1 MLKFIKNNK
10 LLFILIVLTLVSL
23 ISGILFNTLIDT
35 NTKKDITNN
44 INSLITNYNSQ
55 SNLIKSF
62 IPTFTSSLFLDLL
75 IWIFGIS
82 IIGCIIVLF
91 LFLFKVFIFG
101 FELVS
106 LLVNLN
112 IGRIIFI
119 IIYMLPCLFNLVIYF
134 ILTLFSISYSISL
147 FKILFL
153 KKNYN
158 LSDITKKYIKIL
170 GVSLLFSFLSSII
183 EIFIIPKILIFLI

>member
-10 LLFILIVLTLVSL
+10 LLFILIVFTLISL

-119 IIYMLPCLFNLVIYF
+119 IIYMLPSLFNLVIYF

-170 GVSLLFSFLSSII
+170 GGSLLFSFLSSII

>member
-10 LLFILIVLTLVSL
+10 LLFILIVFTLISL

-119 IIYMLPCLFNLVIYF
+119 IIYMLPSLFNLVIYF

>member
-10 LLFILIVLTLVSL
+10 LLFILIVLTLISL

-119 IIYMLPCLFNLVIYF
+119 IIYMLPSLFNLVIYF

>member
-1 MLKFIKNNK
+1 MIKFIKNNK
-10 LLFILIVLTLVSL
+10 LLFILIVLTLITL
-23 ISGILFNTLIDT
+23 ISGIFFNTLIDIS
-35 NTKKDITNN
+35 TKKDITNN
-44 INSLITNYNSQ
+44 INNLITNYNSQ

-62 IPTFTSSLFLDLL
+62 IPTFSSSLFLELL

-106 LLVNLN
+106 LLVNLK
-112 IGRIIFI
+112 IGHIIFI
-119 IIYMLPCLFNLVIYF
+119 VIYMLPSLFNLVIYF

-158 LSDITKKYIKIL
+158 LSNITKKYIKIL
-170 GVSLLFSFLSSII
+170 GVSLLFNLLSSII
-183 EIFIIPKILIFLI
+183 EVFILPKILIFLI

>member
-170 GVSLLFSFLSSII
+170 GVSLLFRDRKSVV
-183 EIFIIPKILIFLI
+183 

>member
-1 MLKFIKNNK
+1 MIKFIKNNK
-10 LLFILIVLTLVSL
+10 LLFILIVLTLITL
-23 ISGILFNTLIDT
+23 ISGIFFNTLIDIS
-35 NTKKDITNN
+35 TKKDITNN

-62 IPTFTSSLFLDLL
+62 IPTFSSSLFLELL

-106 LLVNLN
+106 LLVNLK
-112 IGRIIFI
+112 IGHIIFI
-119 IIYMLPCLFNLVIYF
+119 VIYMLLSLFNLIIY
-134 ILTLFSISYSISL
+134 
-147 FKILFL
+147 
-153 KKNYN
+153 
-158 LSDITKKYIKIL
+158 
-170 GVSLLFSFLSSII
+170 
-183 EIFIIPKILIFLI
+183 

>member
-10 LLFILIVLTLVSL
+10 LLFILIVLTLISL
-23 ISGILFNTLIDT
+23 IFGILFNTLIDT
-35 NTKKDITNN
+35 STKKDITNN

-101 FELVS
+101 FEFVS

-119 IIYMLPCLFNLVIYF
+119 IIYMLPSLFNLVIYF

-147 FKILFL
+147 FKILFF

-158 LSDITKKYIKIL
+158 LSNITKKYIKIL
-170 GVSLLFSFLSSII
+170 GISLLFSFLSSII
-183 EIFIIPKILIFLI
+183 EVFIIPKILIFLI